1 VSSDPFLC
9 SEQRI
14 GTHTPAQTH
23 QRRHPLTVRAR
34 SKLLTTESGSGTA
47 VLSLAE
53 EDENGTDYNARRKRL
68 FAATEGTNAKVHPRQ
83 LEDCGRF

>member
-1 VSSDPFLC
+1 VSSGPFLC

-14 GTHTPAQTH
+14 GTHTPAHTR
-23 QRRHPLTVRAR
+23 QRRNPLTAVRAR

-53 EDENGTDYNARRKRL
+53 EDENATD
-68 FAATEGTNAKVHPRQ
+68 
-83 LEDCGRF
+83 